1 MRPASLIPVL
11 ILQLLAASAFGQN
24 WLEYI
29 NRGDRFIVNF
39 PGTPE
44 ISTTTHI
51 SAFAVTYPAR
61 VYSVEKG
68 ASRYAMTVV
77 DYTEAVRRHRE
88 RTDGTEANAGS
99 TVPTMDVR
107 ASVAHAANGFRTRGG
122 TVTYDAWLDIDKVE
136 GHQLQITNP
145 DQSRSFIAI
154 LLNAARL
161 YILEA
166 TVPRGYPPPVL
177 FQSSLGF
184 LDENGRRI
192 RYQVDAD
199 GQRTRIDV
207 RYEWIGADPD
217 TVEQVVE

>member
-1 MRPASLIPVL
+1 
-11 ILQLLAASAFGQN
+11 
-24 WLEYI
+24 
-29 NRGDRFIVNF
+29 
-39 PGTPE
+39 
-44 ISTTTHI
+44 
-51 SAFAVTYPAR
+51 
-61 VYSVEKG
+61 
-68 ASRYAMTVV
+68 
-77 DYTEAVRRHRE
+77 
-88 RTDGTEANAGS
+88 
-99 TVPTMDVR
+99 
-107 ASVAHAANGFRTRGG
+107 VAHAANAFRTRGG
-122 TVTYDAWLDIDKVE
+122 TVTYDAWLDIEKVE

-184 LDENGRRI
+184 LDEDGRRV

-207 RYEWIGADPD
+207 RYEWIGEDPD